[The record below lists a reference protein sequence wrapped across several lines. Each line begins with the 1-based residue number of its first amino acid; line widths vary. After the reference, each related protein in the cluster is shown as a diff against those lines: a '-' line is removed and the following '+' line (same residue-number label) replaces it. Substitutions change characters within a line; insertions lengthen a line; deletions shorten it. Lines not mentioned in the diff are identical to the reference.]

1 MLSPS
6 AQPGRAE
13 HSLGAASTPAAAP
26 PALDAHPPEPQGSD
40 GVEVVENFDDLG
52 LKEDLLRGVYAYGF
66 ERPSAIQQR
75 AILPL
80 TRGRD
85 VVAQAQSGTGK
96 TAAFSI
102 ALLQSVGEGC
112 SECQALVVAPT
123 RELARQIAEVVT
135 RLSDFQ
141 GVSVHLLIGGTATR
155 DDVRALRDG
164 VQVVVGTPGRTLH
177 MISSGTLRTD
187 AVKMLVLD
195 EADEMLQ
202 GDFQGAVKDIVG
214 RLPED
219 LQVALFSATM
229 PLEVFELTARFMRDP
244 TNILVKKDELT
255 LEGIKQ
261 FYVYVGTEDHKL
273 ETLCDLYEAVTITQ
287 AIVYANRREKVDWLV
302 HELTR
307 RDFTVAQ
314 IHGDVEQ
321 RERDIVMR
329 EFRSGSSR
337 VLISTDLL
345 ARGIDVQ
352 QVSLVINYDMPLD
365 RENYIHRI
373 GRGGRFGRKGVAIS
387 LVADRDAP
395 CLRDIEAHYD
405 TQVREMP
412 RDIGALL

>member
-261 FYVYVGTEDHKL
+261 FYVYVGT
-273 ETLCDLYEAVTITQ
+273 VT
-287 AIVYANRREKVDWLV
+287 
-302 HELTR
+302 
-307 RDFTVAQ
+307 
-314 IHGDVEQ
+314 
-321 RERDIVMR
+321 
-329 EFRSGSSR
+329 
-337 VLISTDLL
+337 
-345 ARGIDVQ
+345 
-352 QVSLVINYDMPLD
+352 
-365 RENYIHRI
+365 
-373 GRGGRFGRKGVAIS
+373 
-387 LVADRDAP
+387 
-395 CLRDIEAHYD
+395 
-405 TQVREMP
+405 
-412 RDIGALL
+412 